1 MSGYGYVYI
10 ESNANS
16 RERAITLENRSEYW
30 GTQDGSPAL
39 VEIVGPS
46 AVNPE
51 WKLVQDGQL
60 VADAKFLV
68 TLADNQRLVVS
79 SYPEDM
85 YARVYN
91 SDGTFSDVSQYA
103 DFTKANFIRV
113 PSGTSTF
120 LAMMDKLA
128 TLNVMFKEE
137 RLLV

>member
-10 ESNANS
+10 ESDANS
-16 RERAITLENRSEYW
+16 QERAITLENRSEYW
-30 GTQDGSPAL
+30 DTQNGSPAL

-46 AVNPE
+46 SVNPE

-79 SYPEDM
+79 SYPENM

-103 DFTKANFIRV
+103 DFAKVNFVRV

-120 LAMMDKLA
+120 LGVMDKLA

>member
-16 RERAITLENRSEYW
+16 HERAITLENRSEYW
-30 GTQDGSPAL
+30 GTQNGSPAL

-46 AVNPE
+46 SVNPE
-51 WKLVQDGQL
+51 WKLVQGGNI
-60 VADAKFLV
+60 VAEAKFLV

-91 SDGTFSDVSQYA
+91 SDGTYSDISQYA